1 MDTLLDMVAD
11 ARSKE
16 IKLLKLIIVAAAVT
30 FLSAILS
37 VSFYQATECDCD
49 VGSGSWGIPECFI
62 SISPYVYLWILHRL
76 KFSKKISLL
85 YPTSTLICL
94 AGIVVSPI
102 AGVVNY
108 EGRFFAI
115 QGVVDYGS
123 MFLALLM
130 LQWAVLLAISLFLI
144 YRFVRNCL
152 SGSGSSAG

>member
-76 KFSKKISLL
+76 KFSKKTSLL

-94 AGIVVSPI
+94 

-144 YRFVRNCL
+144 SRFVRNCL